1 MASKTVVPAVEGWFT
16 LSDSPQ
22 LIGKRCTCCG
32 TYLFPPTQSRC
43 PSPRCSG
50 QDLEETM
57 LSTQGKLWSFTSSSY
72 APPPPYRAAD
82 PFEPFLLAA
91 VELEAERIIVLGQ
104 VTDEVDIA
112 SLSLGMEMR
121 LVLDELYEEDGT
133 SYLVWK
139 WTPVEVEE
147 AA

>member
-1 MASKTVVPAVEGWFT
+1 
-16 LSDSPQ
+16 
-22 LIGKRCTCCG
+22 
-32 TYLFPPTQSRC
+32 
-43 PSPRCSG
+43 
-50 QDLEETM
+50 M